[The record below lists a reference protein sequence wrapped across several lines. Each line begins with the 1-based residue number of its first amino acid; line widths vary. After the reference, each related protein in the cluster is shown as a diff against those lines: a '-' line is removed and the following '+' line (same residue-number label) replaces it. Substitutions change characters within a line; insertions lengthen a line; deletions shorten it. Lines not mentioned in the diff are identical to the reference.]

1 MVEGVRAMPEFESV
15 SKFFQAAK
23 FSKLEIYDL
32 GEPFIWENGS

>member
-1 MVEGVRAMPEFESV
+1 MPEFEWV
-15 SKFFQAAK
+15 PEIFQAAK